1 MGPDPFGCTYI
12 ACKYEDRDDIPLQIR
27 GPTMHFSLTFTHASW
42 NRPDMFFNLIES
54 GLSEH
59 ASPSRSA
66 SQSYSIDKVRP

>member
-1 MGPDPFGCTYI
+1 
-12 ACKYEDRDDIPLQIR
+12 
-27 GPTMHFSLTFTHASW
+27 MHFTLTFTHASW